1 MDIKNYSWI
10 YRDFNGQIRIDRQKL
25 YCHMK
30 EHLKLKITEA
40 GNIYLLN
47 DNIYKRLSEREFKA
61 LIKEYLPVE
70 YRNNKDWESVWKEFS
85 TDFPDVKETDFN
97 SNENLVP
104 FQNGILELDSGEL
117 RGFDEKD
124 LITRKIECDYIPNRT
139 LDNAPIFSSYLHKLC
154 NNNQDEMNFLLEYM
168 GAILSNVKG
177 WRFKKLLILV
187 GVGNT
192 GKTQLRELT
201 MNLLGRNNC
210 VSIDM
215 KKINERFGAAQ
226 LYQKRL
232 AGSGDMSTVDV
243 SDMAVTKNL
252 TGGDS
257 LFAEYKGKDGFSFR
271 YDGLLWFNAN
281 ALPHF
286 RGDRGEHV
294 YSRFVI
300 INCNNVIPAEERDP
314 RLLDKLMAEKDVI
327 ASIAIDCLKKAVERG
342 YKFSENEEMSLARR
356 KYAIENNS
364 LLTFVNDCC
373 ECYTFEHKTKRSEF
387 NRVYKLWC
395 DTNRVLPERDR
406 EIGNQLKEFFE
417 IEVQKNNGHYYYPI
431 TIHDEVR
438 KEYDSTNYALSRMGA
453 KYNKN

>member
-1 MDIKNYSWI
+1 METKQYPWVYTDHDG
-10 YRDFNGQIRIDRQKL
+10 RRRINRQQL
-25 YCHMK
+25 YCHLK
-30 EHLKLKITEA
+30 EHLKLKITDA

-47 DNIYKRLSEREFKA
+47 DNIYKMLSERELKA

-70 YRNNKDWESVWKEFS
+70 YRHYKDWESVWKEFL
-85 TDFPDVKETDFN
+85 TDFPNVEETDFN
-97 SNENLVP
+97 SNENIVP
-104 FQNGILELDSGEL
+104 FQNGILELDSGNL
-117 RGFDEKD
+117 REFDEKD
-124 LITRKIECDYIPNRT
+124 LITRKIECDYIPDK
-139 LDNAPIFSSYLHKLC
+139 LLEDVPIFNGYLHKLC
-154 NNNQDEMNFLLEYM
+154 NNNQVEIDFLLEYM

-187 GVGNT
+187 GAGNT

-201 MNLLGRNNC
+201 MNLLGRENC

-232 AGSGDMSTVDV
+232 AGSGDMSTMEI
-243 SDMAVTKNL
+243 SEMAVIKNL

-314 RLLDKLMAEKDVI
+314 RLLDKLMSEKDVI
-327 ASIAIDCLKKAVERG
+327 VSIAIDRLKNAIQRG
-342 YKFSENEEMSLARR
+342 YKFSESTEMVVAR
-356 KYAIENNS
+356 KEYSIENNS

-373 ECYTFEHKTKRSEF
+373 ECYTVEHKTKRSEF

-395 DTNRVLPERDR
+395 NANRVLPERDR
-406 EIGNQLKEFFE
+406 EIGKQLKEFFE

-431 TIHDEVR
+431 KVKDEVL
-438 KEYDSTNYALSRMGA
+438 KEYDSTNYALQQMGM
-453 KYNKN
+453 KYNSN

>member
-30 EHLKLKITEA
+30 EHLKLKITDA

-47 DNIYKRLSEREFKA
+47 GNIYKRLSEREFKA

-70 YRNNKDWESVWKEFS
+70 YRHDKDWESIWKEFA
-85 TDFPDVKETDFN
+85 TDFPDVEETDFN
-97 SNENLVP
+97 SNENIVP
-104 FQNGILELDSGEL
+104 FQNGIL
-117 RGFDEKD
+117 
-124 LITRKIECDYIPNRT
+124 
-139 LDNAPIFSSYLHKLC
+139 
-154 NNNQDEMNFLLEYM
+154 LLEYI

-187 GVGNT
+187 GAGNT

-201 MNLLGRNNC
+201 MNLLGRENC
-210 VSIDM
+210 ISIDM

-226 LYQKRL
+226 LYLKRL
-232 AGSGDMSTVDV
+232 AGSGDMSTVEI
-243 SDMAVTKNL
+243 SEMAVIKNL

-300 INCNNVIPAEERDP
+300 IYCNNIIPDEERDP
-314 RLLDKLMAEKDVI
+314 RLLDKLMSEKDVI
-327 ASIAIDCLKKAVERG
+327 ASIAIDCLKNAIQRG
-342 YKFSENEEMSLARR
+342 YKFSESSEMIVAR
-356 KYAIENNS
+356 KEYSIENNS

-373 ECYTFEHKTKRSEF
+373 ECYTVGHKTKRSEF

-395 DTNRVLPERDR
+395 NANRVLPERDR
-406 EIGNQLKEFFE
+406 EIGKQLKEFFE

-431 TIHDEVR
+431 KIKDEVF
-438 KEYDSTNYALSRMGA
+438 KEYDSTNYALSQMGA
-453 KYNKN
+453 KYNSN